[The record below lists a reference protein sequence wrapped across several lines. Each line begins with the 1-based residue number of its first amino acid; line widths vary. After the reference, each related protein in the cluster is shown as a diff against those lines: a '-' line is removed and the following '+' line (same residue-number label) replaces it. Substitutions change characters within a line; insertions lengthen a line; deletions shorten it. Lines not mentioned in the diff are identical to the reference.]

1 VNGNPP
7 DSFTQSLELVTCE
20 SCGGTCP
27 NVVSG
32 LSDPRRVPSD
42 TGKTRGSALMRGHK
56 RRGCAEWP
64 RLRPSPG
71 CDAAAQAATRARVA
85 AVANPAGQA
94 PAGACEM
101 REKSGPVPRRCQA
114 AGWWRFNTMR
124 RRCKSKVN
132 RSRESNNDDTSR
144 LSSGCGGGPGLVR
157 PAGLGRGVVAH
168 RRALARVRRAVGLL
182 LAHFPRSGRGGGA
195 AVVEVDS
202 GVRRGAVAIGGGV
215 CNARRV
221 KEAGA
226 EGVGEGA
233 FGRRS
238 GEGRLEQCFGGVGVA
253 VDGIELREGAREE
266 GLAEHVE
273 VVLA

>member
-1 VNGNPP
+1 VRFQAIRICKRIVSKTDTGLFWTCIFQNENRSAPGKTKKTADLARVPRTEPYFFLLWGIGLSLPSGLVPKDWGQTDSIHGQHSRPAPVNGNPP
-7 DSFTQSLELVTCE
+7 DSFTQSLELVTYE

-56 RRGCAEWP
+56 RRGCAERP

-85 AVANPAGQA
+85 AVASPAGRA

-132 RSRESNNDDTSR
+132 RSRESNTDDTSR
-144 LSSGCGGGPGLVR
+144 LSSGCGGAPGLVR
-157 PAGLGRGVVAH
+157 SAGLGRGVVAH
-168 RRALARVRRAVGLL
+168 RRALARVRRAVG
-182 LAHFPRSGRGGGA
+182 
-195 AVVEVDS
+195 
-202 GVRRGAVAIGGGV
+202 
-215 CNARRV
+215 
-221 KEAGA
+221 
-226 EGVGEGA
+226 
-233 FGRRS
+233 
-238 GEGRLEQCFGGVGVA
+238 
-253 VDGIELREGAREE
+253 
-266 GLAEHVE
+266 
-273 VVLA
+273 